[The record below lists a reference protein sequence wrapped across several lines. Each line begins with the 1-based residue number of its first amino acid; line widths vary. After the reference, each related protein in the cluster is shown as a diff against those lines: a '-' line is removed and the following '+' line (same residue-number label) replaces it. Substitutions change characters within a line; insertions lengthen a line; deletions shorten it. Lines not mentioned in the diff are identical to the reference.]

1 MASACGFRLKR
12 TNKSSK
18 NQKKPSQPHQMRVI
32 PAPEKSSKKIF
43 HSRRFERRRNSGEW
57 EPNRAGENAYLGAE
71 STRGFVA
78 WSDASAPDLN
88 FFGRTSGRTL
98 RAARWA
104 TATGACERNGVYG
117 GEWATGK
124 GSRGGG
130 RKGQDVFISSCPY

>member
-1 MASACGFRLKR
+1 
-12 TNKSSK
+12 
-18 NQKKPSQPHQMRVI
+18 MRVPTETDEQI
-32 PAPEKSSKKIF
+32 EQKSEKLRTSRTKCGWSPHPKNPRKNS

-78 WSDASAPDLN
+78 GSDASAPDLN

-104 TATGACERNGVYG
+104 TATGAWSATECTVRGV
-117 GEWATGK
+117 GEGEAPK

-130 RKGQDVFISSCPY
+130 KGQDEFISSWPY